1 MGRRNVEES
10 KTYTRSSSEPIT
22 TPGADG
28 DRVDVQPE
36 SGHEEPDAESYLQ
49 RKPIPLE
56 LSCAGR
62 LVDDR

>member
-1 MGRRNVEES
+1 MEGP
-10 KTYTRSSSEPIT
+10 KTYARSSSEPIT

-36 SGHEEPDAESYLQ
+36 SGHEEPDAESYFH

-56 LSCAGR
+56 LSCVGR